1 MELTG
6 AVEEAMGRSLSL
18 IDLAAARHPIDLTP
32 SLDSLLRAAHR
43 EVDSMMDR
51 LTDNALGPAEL
62 RAQIAEARERGY
74 AEVRLDVIDTNWR
87 AKARARS
94 DQGSVA

>member
-18 IDLAAARHPIDLTP
+18 IDLAAARHPIDFTP

-51 LTDNALGPAEL
+51 LIDNALGPAEL
-62 RAQIAEARERGY
+62 RAQIARDSA
-74 AEVRLDVIDTNWR
+74 A
-87 AKARARS
+87 ARALLENR
-94 DQGSVA
+94 